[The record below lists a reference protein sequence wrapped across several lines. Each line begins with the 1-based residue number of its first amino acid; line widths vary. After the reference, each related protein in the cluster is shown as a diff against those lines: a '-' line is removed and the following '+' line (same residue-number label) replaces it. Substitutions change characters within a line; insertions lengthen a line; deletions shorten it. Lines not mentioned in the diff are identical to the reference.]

1 VNKNFARLMILALA
15 PFAGADLAQSQGA
28 SAPAPQQQT
37 TSGEFWTEPPTLR
50 SLGFEWRIAG
60 DENRN
65 ATVEVSYRRKGEQPW
80 RKALPLFRLQNESV
94 VGGLPR
100 DGDGQHFNRYVAPNM
115 FAGSI
120 LNLEPDTVYEA
131 RLVLSDPDGVRG
143 VKLRTVTVRTRAE
156 PRPATGGHVYH
167 VYPFDYKGTR
177 QQPAFTG
184 LLAAYYLGSDQ
195 SDHSR
200 EMPPRV
206 QPGDIIL
213 VHAGLYKDNRFVYSG
228 FDRTIA
234 AYGTPFDGT
243 YYLTANGT
251 PDKPIVIK
259 AAGDGEVV
267 FDGDGC
273 DNLFN
278 LATTIILK
286 ASTSATRRWRSSSG
300 SRTSPAPAV
309 SR

>member
-1 VNKNFARLMILALA
+1 MNKNFARLMILALA

-131 RLVLSDPDGVRG
+131 RLVLSDPDGVHG
-143 VKLRTVTVRTRAE
+143 VKLRTV
-156 PRPATGGHVYH
+156 
-167 VYPFDYKGTR
+167 F
-177 QQPAFTG
+177 
-184 LLAAYYLGSDQ
+184 
-195 SDHSR
+195 
-200 EMPPRV
+200 
-206 QPGDIIL
+206 
-213 VHAGLYKDNRFVYSG
+213 
-228 FDRTIA
+228 
-234 AYGTPFDGT
+234 
-243 YYLTANGT
+243 
-251 PDKPIVIK
+251 
-259 AAGDGEVV
+259 
-267 FDGDGC
+267 
-273 DNLFN
+273 
-278 LATTIILK
+278 
-286 ASTSATRRWRSSSG
+286 
-300 SRTSPAPAV
+300 RTSRP
-309 SR
+309 